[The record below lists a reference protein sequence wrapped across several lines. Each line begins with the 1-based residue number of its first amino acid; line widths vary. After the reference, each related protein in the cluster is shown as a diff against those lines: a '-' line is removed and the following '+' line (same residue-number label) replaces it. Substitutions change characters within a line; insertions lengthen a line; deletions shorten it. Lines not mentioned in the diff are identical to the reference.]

1 MGSDGP
7 IASFRP
13 ATSVGRHTWIS
24 GDNMRSLTR
33 TLIGIFALALPGTL
47 AAQKLTPGTWTGTI
61 APPDQGPLD
70 AAFDV
75 RVVGDTTKLTMKA
88 DGRVV
93 EVSDLKVEP
102 GKLLFSFAPGGN
114 VIRCTLLLK
123 D

>member
-1 MGSDGP
+1 
-7 IASFRP
+7 
-13 ATSVGRHTWIS
+13 
-24 GDNMRSLTR
+24 MRSLTR
-33 TLIGIFALALPGTL
+33 TLIGIFGVALPGTL
-47 AAQKLTPGTWTGTI
+47 AAQKLTPGTCTGTI

-123 D
+123 DDKSYSGDCVDPQGGKGVITMKPPKA

>member
-1 MGSDGP
+1 
-7 IASFRP
+7 
-13 ATSVGRHTWIS
+13 
-24 GDNMRSLTR
+24 MRSLTR

-123 D
+123 DDKSYSGDCVDPQGGKGVITMKPPKA